1 LQKPAVHFKAGFA
14 LIFAASAVV
23 LSLSKERRGTFKIKA
38 NPNMLFQFTE
48 EQLMIQ
54 QAARDFAQN
63 ECLPGVIERDE
74 KQQFPREQVMKLAEL
89 GFLGMMVDPK
99 YGGAGMDTVSYVLAM
114 EEISKIDASVS
125 VVMSVNNSLV
135 CYGLQQYG
143 SEEQK
148 QKYLTPLAQGRKD
161 GDLYIGAFM
170 LSEPEAGSD
179 ATSQQTIAEDKG
191 DHYLLNGTK
200 NWITN
205 GGTASVYLVMAQTDR
220 SKGSRGI
227 NCLIVEKNWPGVTV
241 AAKENKLGIRGSDT
255 HTVMFTD
262 VKVPK
267 ENRIGEDGFGFKF
280 AMKTLA
286 GGRIGIASQ
295 ALGIASGAYE
305 LAREYSKTR
314 KAFGTEIM
322 NHQAIA
328 FKLAD
333 MATKIEAARLL
344 CLKAAW
350 EKDNKIDYTLSS
362 SMAKVFAS
370 ETAMWTTVE
379 AVQVHG
385 GYGFVKEYHVE
396 RLMRDAKITQIY
408 EGTSEVQRI
417 VISRSILR

>member
-1 LQKPAVHFKAGFA
+1 MHFQ
-14 LIFAASAVV
+14 L
-23 LSLSKERRGTFKIKA
+23 
-38 NPNMLFQFTE
+38 TE

-54 QAARDFAQN
+54 QAARDFAQQQ
-63 ECLPGVIERDE
+63 CLPGVIERDE
-74 KQQFPREQVMKLAEL
+74 KQQFPRELVLQLADL

-99 YGGAGMDTVSYVLAM
+99 YGGAGMDTISYVLAM
-114 EEISKIDASVS
+114 EEISKVDASTS
-125 VVMSVNNSLV
+125 VCMSVNNSLV
-135 CYGLQQYG
+135 CYGLQEYG

-148 QKYLTPLAQGRKD
+148 QKYLVPLAQGKKD

-179 ATSQQTIAEDKG
+179 ATSQRTTAEDKG

-205 GGTASVYLVMAQTDR
+205 GGNASVYLVIAQTDPA
-220 SKGSRGI
+220 KGSKGI
-227 NCLIVEKNWPGVTV
+227 NCFIVEKNWPGVVV
-241 AAKENKLGIRGSDT
+241 AAKENKMGIRASDT

-267 ENRIGEDGFGFKF
+267 ENRVGPDGFGFTF

-286 GGRIGIASQ
+286 GGRIGIAAQ
-295 ALGIASGAYE
+295 ALGIASGSYE
-305 LAREYSKTR
+305 LAKAYSKTR

-322 NHQAIA
+322 NHQIIA

-333 MATKIEAARLL
+333 MATRIEAARLL
-344 CLKAAW
+344 CLKSAW
-350 EKDNKIDYTLSS
+350 EKDNGIDYTVSS

-370 ETAMWTTVE
+370 ETAMWASTE

-385 GYGFVKEYHVE
+385 GYGYVKEYHVE

-417 VISRSILR
+417 VISRSILK

>member
-1 LQKPAVHFKAGFA
+1 M
-14 LIFAASAVV
+14 IFQ
-23 LSLSKERRGTFKIKA
+23 L
-38 NPNMLFQFTE
+38 NE

-54 QAARDFAQN
+54 KAARDFAKN

-74 KQQFPREQVMKLAEL
+74 KQKFPKEQVLKLADL
-89 GFLGMMVDPK
+89 GFLGMMVDPN
-99 YGGAGMDTVSYVLAM
+99 YGGAGMDTISYVLAM

-143 SEEQK
+143 NEEQK
-148 QKYLTPLAQGRKD
+148 QKYLVPLAHGKKD
-161 GDLYIGAFM
+161 GELYIGAFM

-179 ATSQQTIAEDKG
+179 ATSQKTTAEDKG

-205 GGTASVYLVMAQTDR
+205 GGTASVYMVMAQTDP
-220 SKGSRGI
+220 SKGSKGI
-227 NCLIVEKNWPGVTV
+227 NTLIVEKHWPGVVV

-255 HTVMFTD
+255 HTVMFND

-305 LAREYSKTR
+305 LAKEYSKTR

-322 NHQAIA
+322 NHQIIA

-333 MATKIEAARLL
+333 MATRIEAARLL

-350 EKDNKIDYTLSS
+350 EKDNHLDYALSS
-362 SMAKVFAS
+362 SMAKVYAS
-370 ETAMWTTVE
+370 ETAMWTATE
-379 AVQVHG
+379 AVQIHG

-417 VISRSILR
+417 VISRSILK